1 MSIYDKSS
9 LVLIPSGTKTGKIFS
24 QKPVSGDGDFTFTR
38 ASAATRVNADGNIEK
53 ETGNLIL
60 QSNQFDTTW
69 TTSETLTS
77 GQSGYDGTNDAWK
90 LTAANSFP
98 NINQSVSKS
107 GVQTFSVY
115 AKAGEVSFIRLLI
128 ITGNNPDFRFDLS
141 NGTIASEAGSDKIKG
156 SITSVGNG
164 WYRCEVAFNGSGT
177 SYRFYPMA
185 GATTFASI
193 GQGIYIQDAQVERGL
208 VARDVLTTTT
218 TAVYGGITDNVPR
231 LDYTDSSCPALLL
244 EPLRTNFIPHSEY
257 FSDWVLDGNGD
268 GQSVT
273 ANYAISPE
281 GVQNAYRLQ
290 LSFINGT
297 YSRIRKSVTDSY
309 SGAGVFSVYLKTN
322 DGSTKTISMRWAGSG
337 AISKTITSEWQ
348 RFDVSG
354 TAIYTLG
361 QDHEL
366 FIGSAE
372 GDSNVVDLSIYGAQQ
387 EAGSYPTSYIPTY
400 GGSSVSRVKDS
411 CVKTGVSSLI
421 GQTEGTLFVDVK
433 FSKHISEI
441 SDGTSTNRIVLYTD
455 GSGYVRNLIRASSVT
470 TSNIQTNTTIQ
481 AGDKIALAYS
491 NNDSVIYKNGVQIGS
506 DTSVTIPATSK
517 VNIGSDYAGNAPDT
531 NTLNQTLLFKTRLS
545 NEELATLTTI

>member
-1 MSIYDKSS
+1 MANIYDKSS

-53 ETGNLIL
+53 ETSNSVL
-60 QSNQFDTTW
+60 QSNTFSSATWIKQQSGGTTPVVTSGFTDPNGGSNAWRLQCSISGGLYSMISQGLSTTGLNCNSIWIKSNTGSNQDVYFRINNSDQTTTRTATTTW
-69 TTSETLTS
+69 QRIEVFTNAV
-77 GQSGYDGTNDAWK
+77 GQSFTIGVRS
-90 LTAANSFP
+90 AA
-98 NINQSVSKS
+98 
-107 GVQTFSVY
+107 T
-115 AKAGEVSFIRLLI
+115 
-128 ITGNNPDFRFDLS
+128 
-141 NGTIASEAGSDKIKG
+141 
-156 SITSVGNG
+156 
-164 WYRCEVAFNGSGT
+164 
-177 SYRFYPMA
+177 
-185 GATTFASI
+185 GATSSCDVLIYAAQTN
-193 GQGIYIQDAQVERGL
+193 QGLIAQE
-208 VARDVLTTTT
+208 VLTTTT
-218 TAVYGGITDNVPR
+218 TALYGGITDNTPR

-244 EPLRTNFIPHSEY
+244 EPQRTNYVRSSEY
-257 FSDWVLDGNGD
+257 YDTS
-268 GQSVT
+268 
-273 ANYAISPE
+273 ANYILSSGVSVEDNFTTSPE
-281 GVQNAYRLQ
+281 GVQNASKVT
-290 LSFINGT
+290 LSAGISAFLYTDLSGIPFGN
-297 YSRIRKSVTDSY
+297 VTISCWAKADSAITI
-309 SGAGVFSVYLKTN
+309 GMN
-322 DGSTKTISMRWAGSG
+322 DGSSNPHSIDLTT
-337 AISKTITSEWQ
+337 EWQ
-348 RFDVSG
+348 RFEFTYNYPSGGGFQIDNYYGVSPSQEEKVFYLWG
-354 TAIYTLG
+354 LQA
-361 QDHEL
+361 
-366 FIGSAE
+366 
-372 GDSNVVDLSIYGAQQ
+372 
-387 EAGSYPTSYIPTY
+387 EAGSYATSYIPTY
-400 GGSSVSRVKDS
+400 GTSVSRVKDS